1 MSTNKKRVNVSNL
14 KGLRLYNYLLK
25 RLGEEN
31 AKKPKKQRLGLS
43 SRREIVSKQLYP
55 KFKKA
60 DKVSLTEISK
70 DINGIIK
77 KLPPS
82 EICNPLYL
90 AEAYLAFVEYYEI
103 DNHIRTV
110 LPDCLDVRVNAG
122 SFGKTKI
129 FNTNSYTYYGDGVR
143 KIIGH
148 VFAGTKVGNDFTFG
162 YANRIDN
169 TALEMGIK
177 AWDGTHNVKYVDPTS
192 IEYVTTPNGSSDKYI
207 NCATSKYWQVGLTNL
222 NNPC

>member
-60 DKVSLTEISK
+60 DKVSITEINK
-70 DINGIIK
+70 DINGIVR

-90 AEAYLAFVEYYEI
+90 SEAYL
-103 DNHIRTV
+103 
-110 LPDCLDVRVNAG
+110 
-122 SFGKTKI
+122 
-129 FNTNSYTYYGDGVR
+129 
-143 KIIGH
+143 
-148 VFAGTKVGNDFTFG
+148 VGM
-162 YANRIDN
+162 
-169 TALEMGIK
+169 E
-177 AWDGTHNVKYVDPTS
+177 
-192 IEYVTTPNGSSDKYI
+192 
-207 NCATSKYWQVGLTNL
+207 
-222 NNPC
+222 

>member
-60 DKVSLTEISK
+60 DKVSITEINK
-70 DINGIIK
+70 DINGIVR

-90 AEAYLAFVEYYEI
+90 SEAYLAFVEYYEI

-143 KIIGH
+143 KIIENIRKEIENYKENN
-148 VFAGTKVGNDFTFG
+148 KVS
-162 YANRIDN
+162 
-169 TALEMGIK
+169 L
-177 AWDGTHNVKYVDPTS
+177 
-192 IEYVTTPNGSSDKYI
+192 
-207 NCATSKYWQVGLTNL
+207 
-222 NNPC
+222 